1 MSRAVNEIPD
11 PFPTESTES
20 ETSGT
25 GHVGDAA
32 TVPPTSE
39 QPAPGSSEQT
49 PLVQG
54 LHTPE
59 IDEADTRT

>member
-1 MSRAVNEIPD
+1 MSRAAKQTPEPL
-11 PFPTESTES
+11 PTSA
-20 ETSGT
+20 T

-49 PLVQG
+49 PVVQG
-54 LHTPE
+54 LHTPDL
-59 IDEADTRT
+59 DEADTRT